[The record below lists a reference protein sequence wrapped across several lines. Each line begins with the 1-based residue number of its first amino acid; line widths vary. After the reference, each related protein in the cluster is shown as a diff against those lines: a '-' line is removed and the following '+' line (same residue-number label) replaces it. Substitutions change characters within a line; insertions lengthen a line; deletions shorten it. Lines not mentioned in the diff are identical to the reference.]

1 MESFQTYQN
10 LASCAHNS
18 AIDDTDL
25 IKVGDDTISIDVS
38 HDNFD
43 TSVPLVAKV
52 HYTGNYI
59 STLIIFSH
67 SLINQ

>member
-18 AIDDTDL
+18 TIDDTDL
-25 IKVGDDTISIDVS
+25 IKVGDDTISIDIS
-38 HDNFD
+38 HDIFD

-52 HYTGNYI
+52 YYTGN
-59 STLIIFSH
+59 
-67 SLINQ
+67 